1 MDPVFYKAAADGRM
15 EAFEHTDYPLDFF
28 RTVGNNTILHIYA
41 TSLIKESESTTAFV
55 KAILCKCR
63 SLLWET
69 NNKGETPLYLAARY
83 GHVSIVNCLIEHA
96 KIDLPQDLES
106 GIQAARKM
114 LRITNK
120 KKDTALHEAVRQNQL
135 AVVLLLLKEDPDFS
149 YSANDAGETPLYL
162 AIERNFGDVAL
173 KILES
178 CGSPSYGGP
187 LGRTA
192 LHAAVIRHD
201 NGMIGELL
209 KRFGD
214 LSKKADQNG
223 WIPIH
228 FAAFFDSTISA
239 RLLLEADRQAAYMKD
254 IAGMTALQIAAHR
267 GNNSVMETIISRCPD
282 CCELV
287 DNRGWNVL
295 HFAIDGRG
303 GKETVGVIL
312 KYSSLSNLLNEEDF
326 DGNTPFHHQSNS
338 KDIEEDLMDHPRVDK
353 MAFNKLNLAGRDI
366 TLLGAKSPEKKIS

>member
-1 MDPVFYKAAADGRM
+1 MG
-15 EAFEHTDYPLDFF
+15 
-28 RTVGNNTILHIYA
+28 
-41 TSLIKESESTTAFV
+41 
-55 KAILCKCR
+55 
-63 SLLWET
+63 T

-201 NGMIGELL
+201 NEVV
-209 KRFGD
+209 
-214 LSKKADQNG
+214 
-223 WIPIH
+223 
-228 FAAFFDSTISA
+228 
-239 RLLLEADRQAAYMKD
+239 KD
-254 IAGMTALQIAAHR
+254 
-267 GNNSVMETIISRCPD
+267 
-282 CCELV
+282 
-287 DNRGWNVL
+287 
-295 HFAIDGRG
+295 
-303 GKETVGVIL
+303 TVGVIL

-366 TLLGAKSPEKKIS
+366 TLLGAKSPEKKVSASLVVFCVHGLYGGFLSFWRPDLTMSCGNVPARELSHTRLFCLTYGCLERLSEDSTYPTVLSSPRQSLLPRFSLYLQVCVGHERPRAHMTPIHAAFLLLAASGRSVGPVSRLYLLPPFGG